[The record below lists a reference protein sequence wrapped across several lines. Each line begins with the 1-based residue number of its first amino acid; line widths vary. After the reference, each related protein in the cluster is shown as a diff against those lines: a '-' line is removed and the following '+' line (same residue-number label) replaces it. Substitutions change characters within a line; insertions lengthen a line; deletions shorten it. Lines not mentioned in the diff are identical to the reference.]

1 MESPD
6 ISSLIFPPDPYRP
19 FGRSYELW
27 TIKWW
32 KWLVSIPKI
41 INPAFDESG
50 VNCHSN
56 QNDPNVWFIAG
67 TFGGFAERQCTIPLG
82 KSIFFPIINIEA
94 SFNDTEVSSELELVS
109 FTKTHIDDI
118 DVSGIQVKVDNMMID
133 KLDRYRISTPA
144 FDLNFLEDNILNAKA
159 GLTKAASDGYW
170 IFLRPLC
177 RGLHTLFFSGS
188 CLSGKIRIGAKY
200 IFDIN

>member
-6 ISSLIFPPDPYRP
+6 VSTPIFPPHPYRP
-19 FGRSYELW
+19 FGISYELW

-32 KWLVSIPKI
+32 KWLMSVPKT
-41 INPAFDESG
+41 INPVFDESG
-50 VNCHSN
+50 VNCHIN

-118 DVSGIQVKVDNMMID
+118 NVNGIQVKVDNMVID
-133 KLDRYRISTPA
+133 KLDRYRISTPV
-144 FDLNFLEDNILNAKA
+144 FDLNFLEDNILNAKV

-170 IFLRPLC
+170 VFLRPLC
-177 RGLHTLFFSGS
+177 SGFHTLFFSGS